1 MCVFIYGNA
10 VDGLT
15 PGDKDFATEILFC
28 DVWKVKLR
36 SMLASLSILV
46 DAFQ

>member
-1 MCVFIYGNA
+1 MRYNGVFVESVITNKEG
-10 VDGLT
+10 
-15 PGDKDFATEILFC
+15 